1 MIKKVH
7 LKKLN
12 RFLVL
17 IISIE
22 LLLSIFFLFKFY
34 WNTTLPRETFETGVT
49 LCLQEGRR
57 YTINEAQME
66 AGACDIEISSDE
78 DFAKL
83 AVVNKGLSNV
93 RSIYFRKTPNTSL
106 PPEIGNLKNLT
117 VLNFHHTFN
126 TSLPP
131 EIGQLKKLKVLK
143 LDQADIEN
151 IPPEIGDLT
160 SLTSLILIN
169 NAKKIALP
177 AEIKKLKNLQEL
189 ALSFNPE
196 VELPSTLAKIQS
208 LEELDL
214 ANSNLTEIPAAVY
227 KLDNLK
233 TLNLSGNQISTI
245 SSEVTD
251 LISLKY
257 LILTGNSLA
266 AKDIESLKQLLPETQ
281 IVY

>member
-1 MIKKVH
+1 MTKKIQ
-7 LKKLN
+7 LEKLN
-12 RFLVL
+12 RLLIL
-17 IISIE
+17 IIIFE
-22 LLLSIFFLFKFY
+22 LLLFTYLILKIERGKSAPVNIVK
-34 WNTTLPRETFETGVT
+34 TEAGQ
-49 LCLQEGRR
+49 CLQEGRR
-57 YTINEAQME
+57 YKIAEAIE
-66 AGACDIEISSDE
+66 DPRVCDIEIGSDSDFTQLATASSR
-78 DFAKL
+78 L
-83 AVVNKGLSNV
+83 TSV
-93 RSIYFRKTPNTSL
+93 RSIYFRKTPNTGL
-106 PPEIGNLKNLT
+106 PSEIGKIKNLT
-117 VLNFHHTFN
+117 VLSFHHTFN
-126 TSLPP
+126 TSFPA

-143 LDQADIEN
+143 LDQADIGN
-151 IPPEIGDLT
+151 IPAEIGDLT
-160 SLTSLILIN
+160 DLTSLILIN

-177 AEIKKLKNLQEL
+177 AEIERLKNLQEL
-189 ALSFNPE
+189 ALSFNLE

-233 TLNLSGNQISTI
+233 TLNLSGNQISTL
-245 SSEVTD
+245 SSEVTH